1 MLTFNDVNRDFK
13 AILDGVS
20 DTNRPV
26 PSIAKALRVS
36 LTLPLIGIILSTI
49 TFGVVCA
56 ISNHRDF
63 SIGLLIGYI
72 LSGEAIPV
80 YMAMVVGAFQGI
92 ILLPYVSL
100 FHSIPQNL
108 RENTP
113 LIAHMKRAIF
123 KGIGLYVSVLFITC
137 FMSFYNA
144 MYLFATPVVMVIA
157 IFVTSFT
164 VNLQVSKFGVGALI
178 NKLKKNLK

>member
-1 MLTFNDVNRDFK
+1 MLTFNDINRDFK

-49 TFGVVCA
+49 TFGAVCA

-164 VNLQVSKFGVGALI
+164 VNLQGSKFGVGAFI